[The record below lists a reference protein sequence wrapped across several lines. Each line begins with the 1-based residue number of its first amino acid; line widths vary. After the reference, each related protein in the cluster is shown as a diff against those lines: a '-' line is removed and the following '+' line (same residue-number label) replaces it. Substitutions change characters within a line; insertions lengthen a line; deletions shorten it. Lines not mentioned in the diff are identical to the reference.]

1 MLAVA
6 EVVKVVLV
14 VLADKV
20 ELEVLV
26 DQVNIKL
33 M

>member
-1 MLAVA
+1 MLAEA
-6 EVVKVVLV
+6 EAVKAVLA